1 MMGVNGVMATT
12 MEMPTAADPEASRQ
26 RVLRAQAGDEAARDE
41 LALECGRDAFAFAL
55 QLTRDRE
62 DALDVAQETV
72 LRLFR
77 SLGRFDADRPLRP
90 WLLSIAHNLVRD
102 GWRRGRARRA
112 VELDADLLVDAS
124 EEGDPE
130 RRLRRL
136 ELQRRVW
143 RALAELPEEAREI
156 VVLRDYRDCSYAEIA
171 GILGIPPGTVMSR
184 LHRARA
190 RLARLLR
197 ATDAPGG
204 EMPND

>member
-12 MEMPTAADPEASRQ
+12 MEMPTAADSEASRQ
-26 RVLRAQAGDEAARDE
+26 RMLRAQAGDEAARDE

-77 SLGRFDADRPLRP
+77 SLGRFDAERPLRP
-90 WLLSIAHNLVRD
+90 WLLSIARNLVRD
-102 GWRRGRARRA
+102 RWRRGRNRQP
-112 VELDADLLVDAS
+112 VELEADLLVDVS
-124 EEGDPE
+124 EAGDPE

-143 RALAELPEEAREI
+143 RALAELPEDAREI

-171 GILGIPPGTVMSR
+171 EILEIPLGTVMSR

-190 RLARLLR
+190 RLARSLR
-197 ATDAPGG
+197 DETAPGG
-204 EMPND
+204 EKRDD